1 MSPRPGERGGKRNPI
16 IDEQTA
22 HATLPFQE
30 LNRMFEPASEEV
42 QVDEDAEEA
51 YEQSA
56 IDSMMEED
64 PHEIPADEMD
74 DPEERYFVEPEE
86 IETPL
91 SRDFKHIVPWLTPS
105 LEIIRLPGGR
115 YDYVIFE
122 RRLLN
127 SNKFTSR
134 SENNELRVLRRSLM
148 ERVLV
153 LERLADFLLTHFT
166 GWLDRLEDQDRDL
179 FLPVVSISDLIR
191 EKWDEVGSGQRKVSD
206 VNTFVG
212 NVLGRVWLKLPNGE
226 IILGAALFSED
237 KLPVHRRSVII
248 AMSEALRN
256 MKSAND
262 TELFQETIKIL
273 GEKRGESVEKFS
285 KTTFT
290 KIKKEFQDGNY
301 GLS

>member
-1 MSPRPGERGGKRNPI
+1 MSPRPDERGGKRNPL

-22 HATLPFQE
+22 RATLPFQE

-42 QVDEDAEEA
+42 SVDKDAEDARD
-51 YEQSA
+51 QNA
-56 IDSMMEED
+56 IDFVIDED

-74 DPEERYFVEPEE
+74 DPEERSLAEAEE

-91 SRDFKHIVPWLTPS
+91 SRDFRHIVPWLTPS

-122 RRLLN
+122 RKLLN
-127 SNKFTSR
+127 SNKFTSG

-153 LERLADFLLTHFT
+153 LERLADFLLTHFAD
-166 GWLDRLEDQDRDL
+166 WLDRLEDQDRDL

-191 EKWDEVGSGQRKVSD
+191 EKWDEVKSGQRKVSD

-212 NVLGRVWLKLPNGE
+212 NVLGQVWLKLPNGE
-226 IILGAALFSED
+226 KILCATLFSED
-237 KLPVHRRSVII
+237 KLPIHRRAVVI
-248 AMSEALRN
+248 AMSDALGN
-256 MKSAND
+256 MKGAND

-273 GEKRGESVEKFS
+273 REKRGESVEEFS
-285 KTTFT
+285 KTTFN
-290 KIKKEFQDGNY
+290 KIKKEFQNGNY

>member
-1 MSPRPGERGGKRNPI
+1 MSPRPDERGGNRNPL

-22 HATLPFQE
+22 RATLPFQE
-30 LNRMFEPASEEV
+30 LNRIFESASKEV
-42 QVDEDAEEA
+42 PVDEDADDA

-56 IDSMMEED
+56 IDFVIDED

-74 DPEERYFVEPEE
+74 DPEERYFAEAEE

-91 SRDFKHIVPWLTPS
+91 SRDFKHIVPWLMPS

-127 SNKFTSR
+127 SNKFTSIY
-134 SENNELRVLRRSLM
+134 ENNELRVLRRSLM

-153 LERLADFLLTHFT
+153 LERLADFLLAHFAD
-166 GWLDRLEDQDRDL
+166 WLDRLEDQDRDL

-191 EKWDEVGSGQRKVSD
+191 KKWDEVKSRQRKVSD
-206 VNTFVG
+206 VNTFIG
-212 NVLGRVWLKLPNGE
+212 NVLGQVWLKLPNGE
-226 IILGAALFSED
+226 MILCATLFSED
-237 KLPVHRRSVII
+237 KLPVHRHSVVI

-256 MKSAND
+256 MKSANN

-273 GEKRGESVEKFS
+273 REKRGKSVDKFS
-285 KTTFT
+285 KTTFN
-290 KIKKEFQDGNY
+290 KIKKEFLNGNY